1 MPTKHGVYT
10 TQAATGV
17 STPSVAD
24 SGIPFVVGAAPVQ
37 SADNYSAA
45 ALGLPVL
52 CTSFA
57 EAKAALGYSDDFA
70 SYDLC
75 EVMYTHF
82 QLFGCQPVILCNM
95 LNPAT
100 MKATVTA
107 ADINLTDHKALLPID
122 AINDASL
129 VVKPSTSGSAL
140 TKGTDYEAY
149 YSGENLVV
157 EAIEG
162 GSAYSAAKLNI
173 AYNKV
178 DISKVTK
185 TVVAGGFAAVDS
197 CMSTVGIVPDLLLA
211 PKYSSESEVAA
222 VMATKAGGI
231 NGKQIEL
238 IVEDDAGDPRTA
250 SLAAQ
255 KLASAGV
262 MAVIGTYGS
271 AVTEAS
277 QNIID
282 EAEIMQIAT
291 GSTSVR
297 LTEKGLPLFFRTCP
311 RDDEQGR
318 VASKVIAAKGFKKV
332 AILHDNSS
340 YAKGLA
346 EEAQK
351 GLKDAGVPVVFYDA
365 LTPSERDYTA
375 ILTKLKAA
383 DPDLIFFTGYYPEA
397 GMLLRQK
404 KEMHWDVPMMGGDAA
419 NNTDLVKIAGK
430 DAAKGYFFISPPSAH
445 DFDTPEA
452 KDFFSRY
459 KAQYNSLPS
468 SVWSVLAGDAFKVIV
483 AALQAGT
490 DANPEAVAKY
500 LKKDLKEYPG
510 LTGKLGFNEK
520 GDRIGDLYKVYEVDG
535 NGGFVLQK

>member
-1 MPTKHGVYT
+1 MNKLVKKLMLV
-10 TQAATGV
+10 AAMLML
-17 STPSVAD
+17 
-24 SGIPFVVGAAPVQ
+24 AAGP
-37 SADNYSAA
+37 
-45 ALGLPVL
+45 
-52 CTSFA
+52 SFA
-57 EAKAALGYSDDFA
+57 A
-70 SYDLC
+70 
-75 EVMYTHF
+75 
-82 QLFGCQPVILCNM
+82 
-95 LNPAT
+95 
-100 MKATVTA
+100 
-107 ADINLTDHKALLPID
+107 D
-122 AINDASL
+122 AIRIGLMCPLTGKWASEGQDMQQIVSLL
-129 VVKPSTSGSAL
+129 V
-140 TKGTDYEAY
+140 
-149 YSGENLVV
+149 
-157 EAIEG
+157 
-162 GSAYSAAKLNI
+162 
-173 AYNKV
+173 
-178 DISKVTK
+178 
-185 TVVAGGFAAVDS
+185 
-197 CMSTVGIVPDLLLA
+197 
-211 PKYSSESEVAA
+211 SEVN
-222 VMATKAGGI
+222 KAGGI

-397 GMLLRQK
+397 GLLLRQK
-404 KEMHWDVPMMGGDAA
+404 KEMGWDVPMMGGDSV
-419 NNTDLVKIAGK
+419 NNADLVKIAGLSSCE
-430 DAAKGYFFISPPSAH
+430 GFLFFSPPVPA
-445 DFDTPEA
+445 DLTTEQG
-452 KDFFSRY
+452 
-459 KAQYNSLPS
+459 KAFMAAYTKAYETLPN
-468 SVWSVLAGDAFKVIV
+468 SVWALLAGDAFNVLV
-483 AALQAGT
+483 EALRHT
-490 DANPEAVAKY
+490 DGSSDAMAEY
-500 LKKDLKEYPG
+500 LKTGLKDY
-510 LTGKLGFNEK
+510 TGITGTFSFNAK
-520 GDRIGDLYKVYEVDG
+520 GDRVGDLYQLYQVTAEGEFKVKE
-535 NGGFVLQK
+535 

>member
-1 MPTKHGVYT
+1 MNKLVKKLMLV
-10 TQAATGV
+10 AAMLML
-17 STPSVAD
+17 
-24 SGIPFVVGAAPVQ
+24 AAGP
-37 SADNYSAA
+37 
-45 ALGLPVL
+45 
-52 CTSFA
+52 SFA
-57 EAKAALGYSDDFA
+57 A
-70 SYDLC
+70 
-75 EVMYTHF
+75 
-82 QLFGCQPVILCNM
+82 
-95 LNPAT
+95 
-100 MKATVTA
+100 
-107 ADINLTDHKALLPID
+107 D
-122 AINDASL
+122 AIRIGLMCPLTGKWASEGQDMQQIVSLL
-129 VVKPSTSGSAL
+129 V
-140 TKGTDYEAY
+140 
-149 YSGENLVV
+149 
-157 EAIEG
+157 
-162 GSAYSAAKLNI
+162 
-173 AYNKV
+173 
-178 DISKVTK
+178 
-185 TVVAGGFAAVDS
+185 
-197 CMSTVGIVPDLLLA
+197 
-211 PKYSSESEVAA
+211 SEVN
-222 VMATKAGGI
+222 KAGGI

-318 VASKVIAAKGFKKV
+318 VASKGIAAKGFKKV

-430 DAAKGYFFISPPSAH
+430 DAAKGYFFI
-445 DFDTPEA
+445 EA

>member
-1 MPTKHGVYT
+1 MKWWICLTALVLALT
-10 TQAATGV
+10 T
-17 STPSVAD
+17 
-24 SGIPFVVGAAPVQ
+24 
-37 SADNYSAA
+37 SAA
-45 ALGLPVL
+45 AADLPAELERAAPEAAEDLTGGDLSGGTGFAQGVGNILDRLADQVGDVVRERTRGAAAVLLVVVL
-52 CTSFA
+52 C
-57 EAKAALGYSDDFA
+57 G
-70 SYDLC
+70 
-75 EVMYTHF
+75 
-82 QLFGCQPVILCNM
+82 
-95 LNPAT
+95 
-100 MKATVTA
+100 
-107 ADINLTDHKALLPID
+107 
-122 AINDASL
+122 
-129 VVKPSTSGSAL
+129 
-140 TKGTDYEAY
+140 
-149 YSGENLVV
+149 VV
-157 EAIEG
+157 E
-162 GSAYSAAKLNI
+162 
-173 AYNKV
+173 
-178 DISKVTK
+178 
-185 TVVAGGFAAVDS
+185 GFAQG
-197 CMSTVGIVPDLLLA
+197 TGG
-211 PKYSSESEVAA
+211 KGAA
-222 VMATKAGGI
+222 FLPMAGALSIT
-231 NGKQIEL
+231 
-238 IVEDDAGDPRTA
+238 
-250 SLAAQ
+250 
-255 KLASAGV
+255 LASAGV

>member
-1 MPTKHGVYT
+1 
-10 TQAATGV
+10 
-17 STPSVAD
+17 
-24 SGIPFVVGAAPVQ
+24 
-37 SADNYSAA
+37 
-45 ALGLPVL
+45 
-52 CTSFA
+52 
-57 EAKAALGYSDDFA
+57 
-70 SYDLC
+70 
-75 EVMYTHF
+75 
-82 QLFGCQPVILCNM
+82 
-95 LNPAT
+95 
-100 MKATVTA
+100 MKAFGRLLGA
-107 ADINLTDHKALLPID
+107 LALALLVPMTALAGDIK
-122 AINDASL
+122 IGLMCPLTGKWAS
-129 VVKPSTSGSAL
+129 
-140 TKGTDYEAY
+140 
-149 YSGENLVV
+149 
-157 EAIEG
+157 EG
-162 GSAYSAAKLNI
+162 QDMKNI
-173 AYNKV
+173 V
-178 DISKVTK
+178 S
-185 TVVAGGFAAVDS
+185 
-197 CMSTVGIVPDLLLA
+197 LLA
-211 PKYSSESEVAA
+211 DEANAK
-222 VMATKAGGI
+222 GGI
-231 NGKQIEL
+231 NGRQIK
-238 IVEDDAGDPRTA
+238 IVVEDDAGDPRTA
-250 SLAAQ
+250 ALAAQ

-262 MAVIGTYGS
+262 VAVIGTYGS

-277 QNIID
+277 QNILD
-282 EAEIMQIAT
+282 EAGLVQIGT